1 MEKRILIY
9 HDKMD
14 LYDKMYCF
22 FSGEDF
28 RILSIDDRQHLEE
41 KLKSNETHLLLWGLE
56 VENKSI
62 YSGIKEIAEIRKIC
76 DIPIIVMCRKKVET
90 DWIMAL
96 NAGADDCVAA
106 DCNPLELLAR
116 VKCHLRKY
124 LKAIAGRPASA
135 NLFVVGG
142 LEIDD
147 MSRSV
152 TVNGKDAK
160 LTPTEY
166 EILKLLVQK
175 NGKTV
180 SAEHIYESVW
190 YMQAHDID
198 NTISV
203 HIRHIRE
210 KIEVDPGNPQYLRV
224 EWGSGYKVG

>member
-14 LYDKMYCF
+14 LYDKMYYF
-22 FSGEDF
+22 FRGEDF
-28 RILSIDDRQHLEE
+28 RILSIDDRKKLEE
-41 KLKSNETHLLLWGLE
+41 KLKRDEAQLLIWGLE
-56 VENKSI
+56 ADNKFI
-62 YSGIKEIAEIRKIC
+62 YSGIKEITEIRKIC
-76 DIPIIVMCRKKVET
+76 DIPIIVVCRKKVET

-96 NAGADDCVAA
+96 NAGADDCVEA

-124 LKAIAGRPASA
+124 LKAVAGRPAHPK
-135 NLFVVGG
+135 LFVVGG

-152 TVNGKDAK
+152 TVDGKDAK

-166 EILKLLVQK
+166 DILKFLIQK
-175 NGKTV
+175 NGKAV

-190 YMQAHDID
+190 HMEAHDID

-210 KIEVDPGNPQYLRV
+210 KIEADPKNPRYLRV
-224 EWGSGYKVG
+224 EWGNGYKVG